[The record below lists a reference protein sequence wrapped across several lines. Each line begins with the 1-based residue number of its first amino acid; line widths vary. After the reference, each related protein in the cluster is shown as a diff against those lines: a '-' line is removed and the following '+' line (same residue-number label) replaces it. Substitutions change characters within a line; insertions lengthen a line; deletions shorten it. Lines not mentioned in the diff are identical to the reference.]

1 MSSGEALL
9 SVVLIVIVVVVGWL
23 ILWRFYQRSTTE
35 IAFVRTGFLG
45 RKVVQSG
52 GAFVIP
58 VLHEATKI
66 NLSTLR
72 LEVTQAE
79 GRSLITRDRLRAD
92 VSAAFYIRVQ
102 DDPEALARA
111 AQSLGS
117 RTMSTDALSKL
128 LEGKFVAALRAA
140 AGEMA
145 MDALYEQRASFTARV
160 RELLVDALSANGLEL
175 ESVSVTRLDQT
186 SREFFNPTNASDAE
200 GLTRLTESIETRRK
214 QRNEI
219 EQDSQIAIQQKN
231 LETERRML
239 EIQRDEEYARMHQ
252 EREVVLVRA
261 QLHAEVARSKAERQR
276 EADEAEIQARR
287 QTELAKLGADRA
299 IEEERI
305 SLQKAVKELEIVR
318 QRALELADIEK
329 RKVVELAEQ
338 RREIDV
344 ADQSRLRSVALASA
358 EQSRADA
365 VRAEESV
372 ITAREMERAER
383 TKMIELVAQHA
394 QSERFTIARVEEAV
408 AESKAAEYRGRA
420 IQQLADAEAQAE
432 KTRMGAAELRAKVEA
447 QARRGLNEADNAL
460 GPAASEMRLRLA
472 LVDRL
477 EGIVR
482 ESARPLENIDGI
494 KIIQVDGLTGA
505 GRSGDGASG
514 GSDNIADSVVNS
526 ALRYRA
532 QGPLIDSLLREVG
545 LSEGK
550 FGGVGADVGALLS
563 GRRKEKDGE

>member
-1 MSSGEALL
+1 MLL
-9 SVVLIVIVVVVGWL
+9 LVVLAIILILIGIWWL
-23 ILWRFYQRSTTE
+23 VLWRFYQRSTTE

-45 RKVVQSG
+45 RRVVQSG

-72 LEVTQAE
+72 LEVTRAE
-79 GRSLITRDRLRAD
+79 AQSLITRDRLRAD
-92 VSAAFYIRVQ
+92 VTAAFYVRVRG
-102 DDPEALARA
+102 DDEAVARA
-111 AQSLGS
+111 AQSLGN
-117 RTMSTDALSKL
+117 RTMSPDALAKL

-140 AGEMA
+140 AGEMS
-145 MDALYEQRASFTARV
+145 MDELYEQRAQFTARV
-160 RELLVDALSANGLEL
+160 KELLGDALSANGLEL

-186 SREFFNPTNASDAE
+186 GREFFNPTNASDAQ
-200 GLTRLTESIETRRK
+200 GLTRLTESIEARRK

-239 EIQRDEEYARMHQ
+239 EIQRDEEYARLQQ
-252 EREVVLVRA
+252 EREVALVRA
-261 QLHAEVARSKAERQR
+261 ETQAEVARVKAARQR
-276 EADEAEIQARR
+276 EADEAEIEAKR
-287 QTELAKLGADRA
+287 QTDLARLGADRA
-299 IEEERI
+299 VEEERI
-305 SLQKAVKELEIVR
+305 ALQKALKELEIVR
-318 QRALELADIEK
+318 QKALELADIEK
-329 RKVVELAEQ
+329 RKVIELAEQ

-344 ADQSRLRSVALASA
+344 AEQTRLRSIALASA

-383 TKMIELVAQHA
+383 TKMIELVAQQA
-394 QSERFTIARVEEAV
+394 QSERFAIARVEEAR
-408 AESKAAEYRGRA
+408 AEVTAVEHRSQA
-420 IQQLADAEAQAE
+420 IQQLAEAESQAE
-432 KTRMGAAELRAKVEA
+432 KIRVAAAELRAKA
-447 QARRGLNEADNAL
+447 DAAARRGLNEADNAL
-460 GPAASEMRLRLA
+460 GSEAIEMRLRLA
-472 LVDRL
+472 LVDKL

-494 KIIQVDGLTGA
+494 KIVQIDGLTGG
-505 GRSGDGASG
+505 GRSGGGEGG
-514 GSDNIADSVVNS
+514 GSENLADSVVNS

-532 QGPLIDSLLREVG
+532 QGPLIDQLLREVG

-550 FGGVGADVGALLS
+550 LGDVGSLLHH
-563 GRRKEKDGE
+563 RKDEKGGD